1 MDRQTDRQAHT
12 PVENLSRMCLWEVY
26 GNLVKSEKK
35 TNTLNGKQYVD
46 REWYIFQLYC
56 NWLLL
61 KYELQ
66 VIYNLVKLIKLL
78 TAWINLRRNASWQ
91 LQLHGDDGRTTQL
104 HTSRLMPL
112 AVLRPSTV
120 RNAELIKCGSDGYM
134 SYDGR
139 QQKKIVLCD
148 VLAHIHWFRN
158 NL

>member
-1 MDRQTDRQAHT
+1 MEWTDRQTDTHTCRKSITHVFVRSVRQ
-12 PVENLSRMCLWEVY
+12 SSQIW
-26 GNLVKSEKK
+26 KK

-139 QQKKIVLCD
+139 QQKRLCY
-148 VLAHIHWFRN
+148 VTYLHTTLIQE
-158 NL
+158 